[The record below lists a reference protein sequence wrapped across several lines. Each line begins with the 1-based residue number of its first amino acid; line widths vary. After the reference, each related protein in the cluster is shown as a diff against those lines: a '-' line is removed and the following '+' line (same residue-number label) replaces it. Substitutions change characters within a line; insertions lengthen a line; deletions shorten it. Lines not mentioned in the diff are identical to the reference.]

1 MIGRTDQFNKFAW
14 VLTLAA
20 IAVVV
25 TGLYMA
31 RNVLVPLTLAALLS
45 FLLTPVCDWLE
56 RHRLGRIPS
65 VLLAVSLAFGGLAL
79 VAWTSAVQM
88 TNLVQ
93 DLPVYRE
100 NIHGKIESVNHF
112 AKAAVTK
119 ITSAVKTEEVEEIKK
134 EVDRGPLGSEEAP
147 MSVRVVDS
155 PPNPLEIFQGMFG
168 TMVEVLGTAGIVIV
182 LLIFFLIQREDLR
195 DRFIRLVGKGNATV
209 TIPMLED
216 AAKRVSSYL
225 SMLFIINVS
234 FGASV
239 TFGLFLIGVPNAM
252 LWGIL
257 AAVLRFIPYI
267 GPWIA
272 AVMPIGL
279 AMAISPGWLV
289 PLLTVGL
296 FIVLELIS
304 NNVLEPWLYGK
315 NTGVS
320 TVAVLLAAIFW
331 MWLWGPIGLL
341 LATPLTVCLLVI
353 GKHVPQLAFLDVLLG
368 SDPVFEPHTRVYQ
381 RLLAGDTEEAAELLE
396 EHTEDKPLVAVYD
409 ELLLPALDTAQRHR
423 HRGELDAE
431 RHQFVLQCLG
441 ELLQDRADRFLER
454 GKQNVVVESAG
465 PEGELSTAEKLP
477 EKQDI
482 VLPADLKLRE
492 VLCIP
497 ARTEADEVAAQ
508 MFAQVLNEQGYFA
521 QTIKLQTLSNEM
533 LDLAAKT
540 PADVICISA
549 MTPVAV
555 MHARY
560 LCKRLRARF
569 PRAKL
574 VVGLWELESDVQKAS
589 ERIGCHAAVVVNL
602 AEALTKVM
610 ELAPLALP
618 EVAKVEQD
626 AIAGN
631 AKPSDAAEVQHKV
644 A

>member
-1 MIGRTDQFNKFAW
+1 
-14 VLTLAA
+14 
-20 IAVVV
+20 
-25 TGLYMA
+25 MA

-56 RHRLGRIPS
+56 RRHLGRIPS
-65 VLLAVSLAFGGLAL
+65 VLLAVSLAFGTLCL

-93 DLPVYRE
+93 DLPVYRD
-100 NIHGKIESVNHF
+100 NIHAKIESVNHF
-112 AKAAVTK
+112 AKAAVSK
-119 ITSAVKTEEVEEIKK
+119 ITSAVETEEIEEVKAA
-134 EVDRGPLGSEEAP
+134 EVIRGPLGSEESP
-147 MSVRVVDS
+147 FSVKVVD
-155 PPNPLEIFQGMFG
+155 PPTNPLEIFRGMFG
-168 TMVEVLGTAGIVIV
+168 TMVEVLGTAGIVVV
-182 LLIFFLIQREDLR
+182 LLIFFLIRREDLR
-195 DRFIRLVGKGNATV
+195 DRFIHLVGKGNATI

-216 AAKRVSSYL
+216 AAQRVSNYL

-239 TFGLFLIGVPNAM
+239 SLGLFLIGVPNAM

-272 AVMPIGL
+272 AVMPIAL

-396 EHTEDKPLVAVYD
+396 EHLEEKPLVEVYD
-409 ELLLPALDTAQRHR
+409 ELLLPALDTAQRHL
-423 HRGELDAE
+423 HRGELEPE
-431 RHQFVLQCLG
+431 RHLFVLQSMG
-441 ELLQDRADRFLER
+441 ELLQDRADQFLER
-454 GKQNVVVESAG
+454 GKQDVVEESSS
-465 PEGELSTAEKLP
+465 PEDESVAESKLSEDRDTVVP
-477 EKQDI
+477 S
-482 VLPADLKLRE
+482 DLKLRE

-497 ARTEADEVAAQ
+497 ARTDADEVAAR
-508 MFAQVLNEQGYFA
+508 MLTQVLNEQGYFA
-521 QTIKLQTLSNEM
+521 QNIKLETLTTEM

-549 MTPVAV
+549 VSPVAV
-555 MHARY
+555 MHARHI
-560 LCKRLRARF
+560 CKRLRVRF
-569 PRAKL
+569 PRARI
-574 VVGLWELESDVQKAS
+574 VVGLWELEGDLEKAI
-589 ERIGCHAAVVVNL
+589 ERIGCNAAVVVSL
-602 AEALTKVM
+602 AGALSKVL
-610 ELAPLALP
+610 ELAPLASP
-618 EVAKVEQD
+618 EEPL
-626 AIAGN
+626 IAGN
-631 AKPSDAAEVQHKV
+631 AEPTGAVGVQNKV